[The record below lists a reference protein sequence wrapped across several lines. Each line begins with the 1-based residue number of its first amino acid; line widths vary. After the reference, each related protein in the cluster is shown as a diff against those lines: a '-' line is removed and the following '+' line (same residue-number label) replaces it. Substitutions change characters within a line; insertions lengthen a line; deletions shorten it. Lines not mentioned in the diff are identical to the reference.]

1 MPPPIPCDV
10 QFKQEVA
17 YQHTHFLAGEELLNQ
32 EESFS
37 TFLHGCSQSLAQPI
51 LGRESREAEGPIF
64 PLKVWSLPCLRGWS
78 EQYSLKAGRG
88 P

>member
-32 EESFS
+32 GESFS
-37 TFLHGCSQSLAQPI
+37 TFLHGCSQGLVQSI
-51 LGRESREAEGPIF
+51 LVRESREEEGPVF
-64 PLKVWSLPCLRGWS
+64 PLESMVSSLPKGLVRAVSPKRW
-78 EQYSLKAGRG
+78 
-88 P
+88 